1 MRFFQLLLLCL
12 LFSISVH
19 AQTAPAPMIGFLHH
33 EAAQYEAEWR
43 LYTGYGKTLTKN
55 NLQGALV
62 ENRAIYRGPI
72 AAGQL
77 YDAIKPFHAIVL
89 VARDEGVHTMTDADR
104 ARALIARADLER
116 YVREGGGLF
125 LLAQA
130 VRYPGDDD
138 QKFHN
143 LLFEPFG
150 AQILRE
156 AIFDTTQTFDSPRT
170 PVFAPMPYFW
180 TKNITAHPTTQNV
193 RRIYLPLYTHEP
205 VPGVPALQLGED
217 WQVVVRGDASAKSYL
232 VGDDNGIDL
241 SRAGNQKSAPPIA
254 AARSL
259 GKGRV
264 FIYSAPARDTFL
276 NYGNKMW
283 PQITEAVGDRENG
296 TPSDSNTLL
305 LNALRWISQ
314 PAGSTPGFGTHVLAP
329 IEPIVFDPSVNW
341 DTAEFGAPSAGV
353 RGIIGAH
360 SNYSDGKGSVAEYV
374 AAAKAAGLSYIVFTD
389 PLELLS
395 ETKLAA
401 LKADCARASSDDF
414 YACPG
419 VEFSDS
425 LGVRWASWGEKVV
438 WPEKEFVSNGKTYPV
453 WNGKFI
459 IATGRYETMCAY
471 SPNAIIDY
479 KKLRAANAHP
489 ANLWWFFRIIP
500 LAYEISDGAAKP
512 IADNFDEYL
521 YALRDMRWLS
531 VDSFTRL
538 RAPAEVATAA
548 QTAVTSL
555 RDMSAVRS
563 ICNSRVNV
571 AFESMAARQHVSQGL
586 DAPRITQW
594 DVINNQMENPW
605 LITRG
610 TQRVR
615 LKFTVSSPVG
625 IREVLVHDA
634 DKGIIRRFD
643 GGGAKTFSHE
653 WNMAHDEQ
661 HYLVLDVIDTN
672 GKRAISN
679 YQFLY
684 CYKSGLYRCGDN
696 LNTLGSAQ
704 LVWHPDRNQMPT
716 FTKYF
721 ENGFKYTVQGIDSGP
736 PLATQ
741 PDLWPMEYVSTT
753 EGSYPQLPAEITN
766 KIPDIKL
773 GSTDLQIY
781 STDMSQ
787 RSEGFDTDTRPG
799 PSWGAISKRLGPHPY
814 FERKHITY
822 APRSRQDYFVTWN
835 HRRPWE
841 GSKNYKG
848 SILWHEGEI
857 RWTKSV
863 TLKSAV
869 PVQLVRENGPG
880 GARFDL
886 HDQLFV
892 TDAERGLLSLRLRAD
907 QEKPLRR
914 SGRIAPGGYCA
925 AMNTDLGY
933 IAFFAPPGSDFS
945 YSTYGTD
952 NAPDL
957 VNNTVIGLGRDG
969 QKVEV
974 GEVWKYR
981 FALATIADPKLSN
994 ELLKDISQGFNLNAE
1009 KESVYPV
1016 EVKTGKLL
1024 DTEYFCSLSADKNE
1038 TQFSIGPRE
1047 LICDLPIRISG
1058 LQDNGCA
1065 ADWATGRNFF
1075 RFVPVVDGTAYFQ
1088 ESIDKKAE
1096 IWAGNVFVSDN
1107 PNVKLSLTID
1117 GQAEDKAPLLEI
1129 HNPTEKE
1136 ITTRVWSPPGTPLF
1150 GGMSFDVTLPA
1161 GGSTPGLIEGKTF
1174 KPQVG
1179 Q

>member
-1 MRFFQLLLLCL
+1 
-12 LFSISVH
+12 
-19 AQTAPAPMIGFLHH
+19 
-33 EAAQYEAEWR
+33 
-43 LYTGYGKTLTKN
+43 
-55 NLQGALV
+55 
-62 ENRAIYRGPI
+62 
-72 AAGQL
+72 
-77 YDAIKPFHAIVL
+77 
-89 VARDEGVHTMTDADR
+89 
-104 ARALIARADLER
+104 
-116 YVREGGGLF
+116 
-125 LLAQA
+125 
-130 VRYPGDDD
+130 
-138 QKFHN
+138 
-143 LLFEPFG
+143 
-150 AQILRE
+150 
-156 AIFDTTQTFDSPRT
+156 
-170 PVFAPMPYFW
+170 
-180 TKNITAHPTTQNV
+180 
-193 RRIYLPLYTHEP
+193 
-205 VPGVPALQLGED
+205 
-217 WQVVVRGDASAKSYL
+217 
-232 VGDDNGIDL
+232 
-241 SRAGNQKSAPPIA
+241 
-254 AARSL
+254 
-259 GKGRV
+259 
-264 FIYSAPARDTFL
+264 
-276 NYGNKMW
+276 
-283 PQITEAVGDRENG
+283 
-296 TPSDSNTLL
+296 
-305 LNALRWISQ
+305 
-314 PAGSTPGFGTHVLAP
+314 
-329 IEPIVFDPSVNW
+329 
-341 DTAEFGAPSAGV
+341 
-353 RGIIGAH
+353 
-360 SNYSDGKGSVAEYV
+360 
-374 AAAKAAGLSYIVFTD
+374 
-389 PLELLS
+389 
-395 ETKLAA
+395 
-401 LKADCARASSDDF
+401 
-414 YACPG
+414 
-419 VEFSDS
+419 
-425 LGVRWASWGEKVV
+425 
-438 WPEKEFVSNGKTYPV
+438 
-453 WNGKFI
+453 
-459 IATGRYETMCAY
+459 
-471 SPNAIIDY
+471 
-479 KKLRAANAHP
+479 
-489 ANLWWFFRIIP
+489 
-500 LAYEISDGAAKP
+500 
-512 IADNFDEYL
+512 
-521 YALRDMRWLS
+521 
-531 VDSFTRL
+531 
-538 RAPAEVATAA
+538 
-548 QTAVTSL
+548 
-555 RDMSAVRS
+555 
-563 ICNSRVNV
+563 
-571 AFESMAARQHVSQGL
+571 
-586 DAPRITQW
+586 
-594 DVINNQMENPW
+594 
-605 LITRG
+605 
-610 TQRVR
+610 
-615 LKFTVSSPVG
+615 
-625 IREVLVHDA
+625 
-634 DKGIIRRFD
+634 
-643 GGGAKTFSHE
+643 
-653 WNMAHDEQ
+653 
-661 HYLVLDVIDTN
+661 LDVIDTN

-716 FTKYF
+716 MTKYF

-969 QKVEV
+969 QKVEA

>member
-1 MRFFQLLLLCL
+1 
-12 LFSISVH
+12 
-19 AQTAPAPMIGFLHH
+19 
-33 EAAQYEAEWR
+33 
-43 LYTGYGKTLTKN
+43 
-55 NLQGALV
+55 
-62 ENRAIYRGPI
+62 
-72 AAGQL
+72 
-77 YDAIKPFHAIVL
+77 
-89 VARDEGVHTMTDADR
+89 
-104 ARALIARADLER
+104 
-116 YVREGGGLF
+116 
-125 LLAQA
+125 
-130 VRYPGDDD
+130 
-138 QKFHN
+138 
-143 LLFEPFG
+143 
-150 AQILRE
+150 
-156 AIFDTTQTFDSPRT
+156 
-170 PVFAPMPYFW
+170 
-180 TKNITAHPTTQNV
+180 
-193 RRIYLPLYTHEP
+193 
-205 VPGVPALQLGED
+205 
-217 WQVVVRGDASAKSYL
+217 
-232 VGDDNGIDL
+232 
-241 SRAGNQKSAPPIA
+241 
-254 AARSL
+254 
-259 GKGRV
+259 
-264 FIYSAPARDTFL
+264 
-276 NYGNKMW
+276 
-283 PQITEAVGDRENG
+283 
-296 TPSDSNTLL
+296 
-305 LNALRWISQ
+305 
-314 PAGSTPGFGTHVLAP
+314 
-329 IEPIVFDPSVNW
+329 
-341 DTAEFGAPSAGV
+341 
-353 RGIIGAH
+353 
-360 SNYSDGKGSVAEYV
+360 
-374 AAAKAAGLSYIVFTD
+374 
-389 PLELLS
+389 
-395 ETKLAA
+395 
-401 LKADCARASSDDF
+401 
-414 YACPG
+414 
-419 VEFSDS
+419 
-425 LGVRWASWGEKVV
+425 
-438 WPEKEFVSNGKTYPV
+438 
-453 WNGKFI
+453 
-459 IATGRYETMCAY
+459 
-471 SPNAIIDY
+471 
-479 KKLRAANAHP
+479 
-489 ANLWWFFRIIP
+489 
-500 LAYEISDGAAKP
+500 
-512 IADNFDEYL
+512 
-521 YALRDMRWLS
+521 
-531 VDSFTRL
+531 
-538 RAPAEVATAA
+538 
-548 QTAVTSL
+548 
-555 RDMSAVRS
+555 
-563 ICNSRVNV
+563 
-571 AFESMAARQHVSQGL
+571 
-586 DAPRITQW
+586 
-594 DVINNQMENPW
+594 
-605 LITRG
+605 
-610 TQRVR
+610 
-615 LKFTVSSPVG
+615 
-625 IREVLVHDA
+625 
-634 DKGIIRRFD
+634 
-643 GGGAKTFSHE
+643 
-653 WNMAHDEQ
+653 
-661 HYLVLDVIDTN
+661 
-672 GKRAISN
+672 
-679 YQFLY
+679 
-684 CYKSGLYRCGDN
+684 
-696 LNTLGSAQ
+696 
-704 LVWHPDRNQMPT
+704 MPT
-716 FTKYF
+716 MTKYF